1 MSIVVLSDKSPY
13 LSDKSDESDGSD
25 GSDRSDKSNKIARRA
40 SEGRSPDE
48 DPGKA

>member
-25 GSDRSDKSNKIARRA
+25 GSDE
-40 SEGRSPDE
+40 SEIYYR
-48 DPGKA
+48 